1 MRFGLMARMVD
12 QLTDGNA
19 SQLRQAVSNKMS
31 NVYVRFSSTA
41 SLSTVYQYE

>member
-1 MRFGLMARMVD
+1 MAGMMD

-19 SQLRQAVSNKMS
+19 SQLRQAVSGKMS
-31 NVYVRFSSTA
+31 NVYVQFSSSA